1 MHRVRPLLLSLVLAA
16 GFPDPAAAQVRAT
29 QAPVE
34 AGRIILVPGDL
45 NQQKAEDI
53 RRAFR
58 ETMQRYPPALGQ
70 VLKLDPSLMANP
82 AYLAPYPVL
91 VEFIKLHPEVQR
103 YPSYF
108 LGYVETGYYY
118 QRDEPQDPVLQH
130 QRDVMRMWENT
141 FEGISI
147 FFVFL
152 TMALGLGWAV
162 KYFIGHR
169 RWIRTAKVQ
178 TEMHS
183 RLLER
188 FSSNDELL
196 AYVQSPAGARFL
208 QALPS
213 VPAENG
219 HSVAAPISRILWS
232 VQAGLVLACGGI
244 GLLFIKRHVMDDVA
258 QMMFA
263 MGTLGVSIG
272 IGFALAALA
281 SFAISR
287 RLGLLDGTSTKA

>member
-1 MHRVRPLLLSLVLAA
+1 MHRVRPFLLSLMLAA
-16 GFPDPAAAQVRAT
+16 GLPDPAIAQVRAT

-34 AGRIILVPGDL
+34 AGRVILIPGDL

-82 AYLAPYPVL
+82 AYLASYPVL
-91 VEFIKLHPEVQR
+91 VEFMKLHPEVQR
-103 YPSYF
+103 YPAYF
-108 LGYVETGYYY
+108 LNYVDTGYYY
-118 QRDEPQDPVLQH
+118 QRDEVQDPVLQH

-152 TMALGLGWAV
+152 TIAFGLAWAV

-178 TEMHS
+178 TEVHS

-281 SFAISR
+281 SFVISQ
-287 RLGLLDGTSTKA
+287 RLGLLGGTSTKA